1 VRPVAVAT
9 VERSQSRVKEAQQQS
24 TAENYSERNSAENN
38 SERISHIARRFF
50 CGASKALFTIATALL
65 LRQHCYSC
73 EGVATILQHTARLLQ
88 VTPVVGVPQTVSQ
101 IMK

>member
-1 VRPVAVAT
+1 VVRPVAVAT

-65 LRQHCYSC
+65 LLRQLCDN
-73 EGVATILQHTARLLQ
+73 TALLLQ
-88 VTPVVGVPQTVSQ
+88 VTPVVGVSQTVSQ